1 MAASCSS
8 PGSCPWSSSRND
20 RARRECPRAAPRWRL
35 GLVRRARTRVRG
47 RGGPVGLGAQSPS
60 RALGGSAGFYPESK
74 DLAHVYLLHPPGG
87 VVAGDQLTVRVN
99 VAPGARALVTTP
111 AATKFY
117 RSEGRVAE
125 QTQVLRVSEGASLE
139 WLPQETIVF
148 GSAQVRTKTRVELEP
163 GASFCGWEV
172 VCLGRAASGDHFES
186 GRLRQAFEIWQRE
199 RPLWIERADFD
210 AQEPVRHAPWGLGG
224 RRVFGTF
231 VCTGESAAAVAAARA
246 AVDTDDACELF
257 AVSQM
262 RAAIVCRYLG
272 NSTER
277 ARQVFAQAWAA
288 LRPLVLGRPAS
299 PPRIWL
305 T

>member
-1 MAASCSS
+1 MIQQAVASTAAVSA
-8 PGSCPWSSSRND
+8 PGAGWSAELDLEFRLVAGRSALTRNRHRGPLAVQ
-20 RARRECPRAAPRWRL
+20 RA
-35 GLVRRARTRVRG
+35 
-47 RGGPVGLGAQSPS
+47 
-60 RALGGSAGFYPESK
+60 FYPESP

-87 VVAGDQLTVRVN
+87 IVAGDQLTVRVD
-99 VAPGARALVTTP
+99 VASGARALITTP

-117 RSEGRVAE
+117 RSEGRIAE
-125 QTQVLRVSEGASLE
+125 QSQLFRVSAGASLE

-148 GSAQVRTKTRVELEP
+148 GSARVNTRTRVELEP
-163 GASFCGWEV
+163 GASFCGWDV
-172 VCLGRAASGDHFES
+172 VCLGRPASGDDFGA
-186 GRLRQAFEIWQRE
+186 GRLRQAFEIWAGE
-199 RPLWIERADFD
+199 RPLWIERAEFG
-210 AQEPVRHAPWGLGG
+210 ATEPVRHAHWGLAG

-231 VCTGESAAAVAAARA
+231 VCTGQSAAAVAAARA
-246 AVDTDDACELF
+246 AVDTHEACELF

-288 LRPLVLGRPAS
+288 LRPLVIGRPAS

>member
-1 MAASCSS
+1 MNAPVVAVADNWHGRG
-8 PGSCPWSSSRND
+8 PGWS
-20 RARRECPRAAPRWRL
+20 AELEL
-35 GLVRRARTRVRG
+35 GFQVIAGRSALVRNRHRGPLAVQRA
-47 RGGPVGLGAQSPS
+47 
-60 RALGGSAGFYPESK
+60 FYPESN

-87 VVAGDQLTVRVN
+87 IVAGDQLTVRVS
-99 VAPGARALVTTP
+99 VASGARALVTTP

-125 QTQVLRVSEGASLE
+125 QTQLFRVSDGASLE

-148 GSAQVRTKTRVELEP
+148 GSAQVSTKTRVELEP
-163 GASFCGWEV
+163 GATFCGWDM
-172 VCLGRAASGDHFES
+172 VCLGRAASGDHF
-186 GRLRQAFEIWQRE
+186 GDGCLRQAFEIWQGE
-199 RPLWIERADFD
+199 RPLWIERSVFD
-210 AQEPVRHAPWGLGG
+210 ANEPVRHAAWGLAGY
-224 RRVFGTF
+224 RVFGTF
-231 VCTGESAAAVAAARA
+231 VCSGLSPAAVAAARA
-246 AVDTDDACELF
+246 AVDTDDARELF

-288 LRPLVLGRPAS
+288 LRPIILGRPAS

>member
-1 MAASCSS
+1 MIAEPSTAA
-8 PGSCPWSSSRND
+8 G
-20 RARRECPRAAPRWRL
+20 PRAQTAGWAAELEL
-35 GLVRRARTRVRG
+35 GFAVVAGRSALARNRHRGPLAVQRA
-47 RGGPVGLGAQSPS
+47 
-60 RALGGSAGFYPESK
+60 FYPESP

-87 VVAGDQLTVRVN
+87 IVAGDQLTVRVDL
-99 VAPGARALVTTP
+99 ARSARALETTP

-125 QTQVLRVSEGASLE
+125 QTQLFRVSDEASLE

-148 GSAQVRTKTRVELEP
+148 GSARVRTRTRVELAP
-163 GASFCGWEV
+163 GGSFCGWDI
-172 VCLGRAASGDHFES
+172 VCLGRAASGDHFGS
-186 GRLRQAFEIWQRE
+186 GRLQQAFEIWQGE
-199 RPLWIERADFD
+199 RPLWIERATFD
-210 AQEPVRHAPWGLGG
+210 ANQPVRGAHWGLGG

-231 VCTGESAAAVAAARA
+231 VCVGQNPEAVSAARA

-277 ARQVFAQAWAA
+277 ARSVFARAWAA
-288 LRPLVLGRPAS
+288 LRPFVLGRSAS

>member
-1 MAASCSS
+1 MIASAT
-8 PGSCPWSSSRND
+8 PAVESRP
-20 RARRECPRAAPRWRL
+20 PRAAGWSAELEL
-35 GLVRRARTRVRG
+35 GFELVAGRSALVRNRHRGPLAVQRA
-47 RGGPVGLGAQSPS
+47 
-60 RALGGSAGFYPESK
+60 FYPESS

-87 VVAGDQLTVRVN
+87 IVAGDQLTVRVN

-125 QTQVLRVSEGASLE
+125 QTQLLGVREGASLE
-139 WLPQETIVF
+139 WMPQETIVF

-163 GASFCGWEV
+163 GAVFCGWDV
-172 VCLGRAASGDHFES
+172 VCLGRAASGDHFGS
-186 GRLRQAFEIWQRE
+186 GRLQQAFEIWQGE
-199 RPLWIERADFD
+199 RPLWIERSEID
-210 AQEPVRHAPWGLGG
+210 ANEPVRHAAWGLGG
-224 RRVFGTF
+224 QRVFGTF
-231 VCTGESAAAVAAARA
+231 VCTAQNAAAVAAARA
-246 AVDTDDACELF
+246 AVDTDDARELF

-272 NSTER
+272 SSTER
-277 ARQVFAQAWAA
+277 ARQVFGQAWAA
-288 LRPLVLGRPAS
+288 LRPLVLGRPAC

>member
-1 MAASCSS
+1 MNTQLASTAAE
-8 PGSCPWSSSRND
+8 
-20 RARRECPRAAPRWRL
+20 A
-35 GLVRRARTRVRG
+35 
-47 RGGPVGLGAQSPS
+47 
-60 RALGGSAGFYPESK
+60 RALGAGWSAELELGFEVVVGRSALTRNRHRGPLAVQRAFYPEGSE
-74 DLAHVYLLHPPGG
+74 LAHVYLLHPPGG
-87 VVAGDQLTVRVN
+87 IVAGDQLTVRVN

-125 QTQVLRVSEGASLE
+125 QTQLLRVSAGASLE

-148 GSAQVRTKTRVELEP
+148 GSAQVRTTTRVELEP
-163 GASFCGWEV
+163 GAVFCGWDV
-172 VCLGRAASGDHFES
+172 VCLGRAASGDHFAS
-186 GRLRQAFEIWQRE
+186 GRLQQAFEIWQAE
-199 RPLWIERADFD
+199 RPLWIERARFD
-210 AQEPVRHAPWGLGG
+210 ANEPVRHASWGLGG

-231 VCTGESAAAVAAARA
+231 VCTGQNAAAVAAARA
-246 AVDTDDACELF
+246 AVDTDDSCELF

-272 NSTER
+272 QSTER
-277 ARQVFAQAWAA
+277 ARQVFAQAWGA

-299 PPRIWL
+299 APRIWL

>member
-1 MAASCSS
+1 MIAPVASAREPRLAGAS
-8 PGSCPWSSSRND
+8 GWS
-20 RARRECPRAAPRWRL
+20 AELEL
-35 GLVRRARTRVRG
+35 GFEVVAGRSALVRNRHRGPLAVQRA
-47 RGGPVGLGAQSPS
+47 
-60 RALGGSAGFYPESK
+60 FYPESK

-87 VVAGDQLTVRVN
+87 VVAGDRLTVRVD

-148 GSAQVRTKTRVELEP
+148 GSAQVSTKTRVELEP
-163 GASFCGWEV
+163 GASFCGWDV
-172 VCLGRAASGDHFES
+172 VCLGRAASGDHFGS

-199 RPLWIERADFD
+199 HPLWIERAEFD
-210 AQEPVRHAPWGLGG
+210 ALEPVRHAPWGLGG
-224 RRVFGTF
+224 HRVFGTF
-231 VCTGESAAAVAAARA
+231 VCVAQNAPAVAAVRA
-246 AVDTDDACELF
+246 AVDTDDARELF

-272 NSTER
+272 SSTER
-277 ARQVFAQAWAA
+277 ARHVFAQAWAA
-288 LRPLVLGRPAS
+288 LRPIVLGRPAS

>member
-1 MAASCSS
+1 MI
-8 PGSCPWSSSRND
+8 
-20 RARRECPRAAPRWRL
+20 AAPSSNTAVGPARNAGWAAELEL
-35 GLVRRARTRVRG
+35 GFEVVAGRSALTRNRHRGPLAVQRA
-47 RGGPVGLGAQSPS
+47 
-60 RALGGSAGFYPESK
+60 FYPESG

-87 VVAGDQLTVRVN
+87 VVAGDRLTVCAQL
-99 VAPGARALVTTP
+99 APGARALVTTP

-125 QTQVLRVSEGASLE
+125 QTQLFRVSGGGSLE

-148 GSAQVRTKTRVELEP
+148 GSARVSTKTRVELDP
-163 GASFCGWEV
+163 GGNFFGWDI
-172 VCLGRAASGDHFES
+172 VCLGRAASGDHFGS
-186 GRLRQAFEIWQRE
+186 GRLQQAFEIWQGE

-210 AQEPVRHAPWGLGG
+210 ANQPVRHARWGLGG
-224 RRVFGTF
+224 QRVFGTF
-231 VCTGESAAAVAAARA
+231 VCTGQNAAAVAAARA
-246 AVDTDDACELF
+246 AVDTDDSRELF

-272 NSTER
+272 SSTER
-277 ARQVFAQAWAA
+277 ARAVFAQAWAA
-288 LRPLVLGRPAS
+288 LRPAILGRPAC

>member
-1 MAASCSS
+1 VIASLSTDAARQGTRA
-8 PGSCPWSSSRND
+8 PGWS
-20 RARRECPRAAPRWRL
+20 AELEL
-35 GLVRRARTRVRG
+35 GFEVVAGRSALVRNRHRGPLAVQRA
-47 RGGPVGLGAQSPS
+47 
-60 RALGGSAGFYPESK
+60 FYPESS

-87 VVAGDQLTVRVN
+87 IVAGDQLTVRVN
-99 VAPGARALVTTP
+99 VAPDARALVTTP

-117 RSEGRVAE
+117 RSEGRIAE
-125 QTQVLRVSEGASLE
+125 QTQLFHVSERGSLE

-148 GSAQVRTKTRVELEP
+148 GSAQVKTKTRVELEP
-163 GASFCGWEV
+163 GASFCGWDV

-186 GRLRQAFEIWQRE
+186 GRLQQAFEIWQGE
-199 RPLWIERADFD
+199 RPLWIERAEFD
-210 AQEPVRHAPWGLGG
+210 AREPVRHAAWGLAG

-231 VCTGESAAAVAAARA
+231 VCTGQNAAAVAAARA
-246 AVDTDDACELF
+246 AVDTDDSRELF

-277 ARQVFAQAWAA
+277 ARSVFGRAWAA

>member
-1 MAASCSS
+1 MIASVTSVASDAA
-8 PGSCPWSSSRND
+8 
-20 RARRECPRAAPRWRL
+20 AAESQ
-35 GLVRRARTRVRG
+35 RG
-47 RGGPVGLGAQSPS
+47 RGSGWSAELDLGFEVVAGRSALVRNRHRGPLAVQ
-60 RALGGSAGFYPESK
+60 RAFYPESN

-87 VVAGDQLTVRVN
+87 IVAGDQLTVRVD
-99 VAPGARALVTTP
+99 VARGARALLTTP

-125 QTQVLRVSEGASLE
+125 QTQLFRVSEGASLE

-148 GSAQVRTKTRVELEP
+148 GSAQVTTKTRVELEP

-172 VCLGRAASGDHFES
+172 VCLGRAASGDHFGS
-186 GRLRQAFEIWQRE
+186 GRLRQAFEIWQGE
-199 RPLWIERADFD
+199 RPLWIERSEFD
-210 AQEPVRHAPWGLGG
+210 ANEPVRHARWGLGG
-224 RRVFGTF
+224 HRVFGTF
-231 VCTGESAAAVAAARA
+231 VCTGQNAAAVAAARA
-246 AVDTDDACELF
+246 AVDTDDSCELF

-272 NSTER
+272 SSTER
-277 ARQVFAQAWAA
+277 ARHVFAQAWAA